1 MTINRTAIDRVRK
14 RAHISVSFPISDSVV
29 IPVCR
34 SPQYLQEGTTQRIS
48 MIAISG
54 IAQRDT
60 QDVANRSSMI
70 AAGLCRIPVSKG

>member
-1 MTINRTAIDRVRK
+1 
-14 RAHISVSFPISDSVV
+14 
-29 IPVCR
+29 VCR

-48 MIAISG
+48 MIAISA